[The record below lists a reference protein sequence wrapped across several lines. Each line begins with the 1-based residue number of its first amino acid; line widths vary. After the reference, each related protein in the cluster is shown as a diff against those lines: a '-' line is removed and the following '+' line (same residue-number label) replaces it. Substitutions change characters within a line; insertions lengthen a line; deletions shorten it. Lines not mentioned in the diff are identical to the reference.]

1 MRPKAPTPTRYNG
14 VDWFL
19 DGNWGNDDFEEYKV
33 FAGTAEGLNALNKLR
48 RYYEGPIIPTAPPDV
63 EGMPSEEELQAM
75 VADPKYK
82 TDPGFRKKVE
92 NLFDQRYP
100 GTATS
105 TGEII

>member
-1 MRPKAPTPTRYNG
+1 
-14 VDWFL
+14 
-19 DGNWGNDDFEEYKV
+19 
-33 FAGTAEGLNALNKLR
+33 
-48 RYYEGPIIPTAPPDV
+48 
-63 EGMPSEEELQAM
+63 MPSEEELQAM